1 MVVQWATDGKV
12 AVQCHD
18 TQQVALSHAQWMED
32 IELDKAHS
40 WWDGWT
46 PMEQGV
52 QQCGHCGA
60 DIPEFQEG
68 EGTDEEVH
76 GCGQSRICLNQH
88 NDEQVPCQGEE
99 IDAQCPQESKRLQGS
114 SGSET
119 SKEKTLGPRVIDKV
133 HGS

>member
-1 MVVQWATDGKV
+1 M
-12 AVQCHD
+12 
-18 TQQVALSHAQWMED
+18 
-32 IELDKAHS
+32 
-40 WWDGWT
+40 

-52 QQCGHCGA
+52 QQCRHCGA

-68 EGTDEEVH
+68 EDTDEEVH

>member
-1 MVVQWATDGKV
+1 
-12 AVQCHD
+12 
-18 TQQVALSHAQWMED
+18 
-32 IELDKAHS
+32 
-40 WWDGWT
+40 
-46 PMEQGV
+46 MEQGE
-52 QQCGHCGA
+52 QQRRHCGA

-68 EGTDEEVH
+68 EDTDEEVH